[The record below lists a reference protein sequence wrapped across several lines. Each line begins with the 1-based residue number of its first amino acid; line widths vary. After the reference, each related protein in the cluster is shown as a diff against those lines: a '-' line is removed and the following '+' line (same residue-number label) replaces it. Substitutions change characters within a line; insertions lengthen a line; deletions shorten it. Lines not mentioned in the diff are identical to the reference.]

1 MNQKMNT
8 RAKKLWEN
16 ASRRFGEE
24 YVRQSAYNNA
34 ASRWRIVEIVRF
46 AHGARRALDVGCYEG
61 SIASQ
66 INSDSCKVAGIDA
79 SYPALLVSRNI
90 VSGRVAQ
97 AAFEEGLPFKGETF
111 DLVVA
116 GEIIEHIVD
125 TDFFVKELR
134 RVLIPGGKLIVT
146 TPNAAS
152 LGRRI
157 YLALGK
163 SPFLEASFTYPSD
176 SAGHVRY
183 FTKDLLADFLGHHG
197 FKTLGATSNVVN
209 FNGDGTLSS
218 RWLASIFPGL
228 GGSLIVKAEKIER

>member
-1 MNQKMNT
+1 M

-16 ASRRFGEE
+16 ASRRFGDE
-24 YVRQSAYNNA
+24 YVRHSAYHNA
-34 ASRWRIVEIVRF
+34 ASQARISKITQLAE
-46 AHGARRALDVGCYEG
+46 GAKHALDVGCYEG

-66 INSDSCKVAGIDA
+66 INTSSCKVVGIDA
-79 SYPALLVSRNI
+79 SHPALLVTRDI
-90 VSGRVAQ
+90 LGGRVAQ
-97 AAFEEGLPFKGETF
+97 AAFEEGLPFKEEAF

-125 TDFFVKELR
+125 TDFFVKEIR

-157 YLALGK
+157 FLALGR
-163 SPFLEASFTYPSD
+163 SPFFEASFTYPPD

-183 FTKDLLADFLGHHG
+183 FTKDLLIDFLDYHG
-197 FKTLGATSNVVN
+197 FKTLAAASNVVI
-209 FNGDGTLSS
+209 FNSGGTISS
-218 RWLASIFPGL
+218 RRLASIFPGL
-228 GGSLIVKAEKIER
+228 GGSLIVKTEKVERADRTL